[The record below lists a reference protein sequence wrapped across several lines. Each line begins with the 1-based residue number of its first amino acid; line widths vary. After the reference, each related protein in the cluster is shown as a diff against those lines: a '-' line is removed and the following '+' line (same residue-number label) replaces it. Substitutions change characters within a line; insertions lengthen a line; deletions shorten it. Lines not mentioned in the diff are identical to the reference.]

1 MTLSSA
7 TLLIDAGNTRIKWAV
22 THGTQWRAHGTF
34 NHDEAAQ
41 LNDVVQQH
49 RPQRMFGANVAGE
62 DIAAAIA
69 AAIAPLSPDWLVP
82 TRTLCGVKNSY
93 DEPTQ
98 LGADRWAALIGARS
112 LHRGSCIVVSAGT
125 ATTIDQLD
133 DGGRFHGG
141 LILPGEFLMR
151 HALARD
157 TACLPLADGEAA
169 DLPRNT
175 ESAIVT
181 GCLFAQV
188 GAIERMFH
196 RIASEP
202 NALCLLAGGAA
213 ARLEPLLT
221 IPCRREDQLVL
232 HGLVHVA
239 RNRVP

>member
-1 MTLSSA
+1 MTLSSV
-7 TLLIDAGNTRIKWAV
+7 TLLIDAGNTRIKWAI
-22 THGTQWRAHGTF
+22 TRGEQRLAHGTID
-34 NHDEAAQ
+34 HDETAH
-41 LNDVVQQH
+41 LRDIVQQH
-49 RPQRMFGANVAGE
+49 RPQRMLGANVAGE
-62 DIAAAIA
+62 RIATAIA
-69 AAIAPLSPDWLVP
+69 AAIAPLLPDWLLP
-82 TRTLCGVKNSY
+82 TRHLCGVENSY

-98 LGADRWAALIGARS
+98 LGPDRWAALIGARS
-112 LHRGSCIVVSAGT
+112 LHVGPCIVVSAGT
-125 ATTIDQLD
+125 ATTIDHLD

-213 ARLEPLLT
+213 ARLEPLLS

-232 HGLVHVA
+232 HGLAHVT
-239 RNRVP
+239 RNRAS